1 MPSPYTGNPV
11 GTGYSPDIGPGSGRK
26 PTILIPSDGDDNE
39 QGLWA
44 QPFKTLAD
52 HVAFIV
58 SNMSAF
64 APAYFGDGSDGSLDV
79 SGALSVL
86 GAVKNY
92 TDLTVE
98 STGIFMPRRSII
110 RVSGTLTVN
119 GLIHVNGAPGGNATV
134 GGGSFSH
141 GGVGGQGTDGVGGSI
156 LGPCPVGGGT
166 SGGSGGTDLITYAP
180 GSAGLPDTNGVI
192 VGVPGGPSTGGAP
205 FAATTA
211 TTGLRQ
217 SAEIAYAGRS
227 ARGGDGGSG
236 VQQGTAND
244 AISPDLLTLSLLM
257 PGFVARMRYADHGA
271 DVGSFAELLPL
282 RGGIGGN
289 GGVDSHT
296 LIRPGEAVQIPGT
309 GGAGAGADCVL
320 IYARNVV
327 LGSTQCIQA
336 KGGNGGNGT
345 TVTLAN
351 GAPWYTNGGSGG
363 GAGRILV
370 FHGGLTGSLDADV
383 VSGGLGGHG
392 VFGTS
397 ATTRQAAGEN
407 GSITIMKIA

>member
-1 MPSPYTGNPV
+1 MPTPYTGNPV
-11 GTGYSPDIGPGSGRK
+11 GTGYYPDIGPGSGRK

-52 HVAFIV
+52 HIAFIV

-64 APAYFGDGSDGSLDV
+64 APAYFGDGSDGPLDL
-79 SGALSVL
+79 SGALSLSGV
-86 GAVKNY
+86 VKNY
-92 TDLTVE
+92 SDATIE
-98 STGIFMPRRSII
+98 STGFLQPRRSII
-110 RVSGTLTVN
+110 RVSVSLTVN
-119 GLIHVNGAPGGNATV
+119 CQIQVNGAPGANATV

-141 GGVGGQGTDGVGGSI
+141 GGFGGQGSDGVGGSYV
-156 LGPCPVGGGT
+156 GPAPVGGGT
-166 SGGSGGTDLITYAP
+166 SGGNGGTDLITYAP
-180 GSAGLPDTNGVI
+180 GSAGLPDANGVI
-192 VGVPGGPSTGGAP
+192 VGVPGGPSTAGAP
-205 FAATTA
+205 FATA
-211 TTGLRQ
+211 AVATGLRQ
-217 SAEIAYAGRS
+217 NADIAYAGRS

-236 VQQGTAND
+236 VAQGTSAD

-257 PGFVARMRYADHGA
+257 PGFVVRTRYADHGSN
-271 DVGSFAELLPL
+271 VGSFAELLPL

-296 LIRPGEAVQIPGT
+296 LIRSGEAVQIPGT
-309 GGAGAGADCVL
+309 GGGGAGADCVV

-351 GAPWYTNGGSGG
+351 GASWFTNGGSGG
-363 GAGRILV
+363 GGGRILI
-370 FHGGLTGSLDADV
+370 FHGGLVGALDSSV

-392 VFGTS
+392 VFGSS

-407 GSITIMKIA
+407 GSITMTKIA